1 MKLNLDC
8 IPCFQRQAL
17 ETSRIAGADTKIQQE
32 VLRKVIQKLNNSK
45 WEGNTWPLVLQ
56 VHQIVRQVTGV
67 KDPYKKIKQKHN
79 QILLKLYPIFEN
91 KVNIQ
96 KDPLLA
102 AIKLSIAGNI
112 IDFGPQNKLNSKEP
126 NLKKPLDE
134 LLKKNL
140 AVNNYQEF
148 KEKLKKSRKILFF
161 LDNAGEIV
169 LDRLLLETILKTK
182 DLEKISL
189 VVKAGP
195 FLNDATL
202 EDIKQINLSELGI
215 LRFLTVSNGDSN
227 HAPKYNSDT
236 VQSWIK
242 QHDMTICKGQ
252 GNYEAFSD
260 IKDLFFMLITKC
272 PLVASRLGVDMGS
285 FILKYNRAP

>member
-1 MKLNLDC
+1 LD
-8 IPCFQRQAL
+8 
-17 ETSRIAGADTKIQQE
+17 
-32 VLRKVIQKLNNSK
+32 NSK
-45 WEGNTWPLVLQ
+45 WEGNSWLLVLQ

-67 KDPYKKIKQKHN
+67 NDPYKKIKQKHN
-79 QILLKLYPIFEN
+79 HLLLKLYPIFKNEIN
-91 KVNIQ
+91 TQ
-96 KDPLLA
+96 KDPLLT

-112 IDFGPQNKLNSKEP
+112 IDFGPQNKLNLKES

-134 LLKKNL
+134 LLKKKL

-169 LDRLLLETILKTK
+169 LDKLLLETILETK

-202 EDIKQINLSELGI
+202 EDIKQINLSEFSI
-215 LRFLTVSNGDSN
+215 IRFLTVSNGDLN
-227 HAPKYNSDT
+227 RAPGYNSDT
-236 VQSWIK
+236 VKSWIK

-260 IKDLFFMLITKC
+260 IKDLFFMLIAKC
-272 PLVASRLGVDMGS
+272 PLVASRLKVNVGS
-285 FILKYNRAP
+285 FILKYNHAA